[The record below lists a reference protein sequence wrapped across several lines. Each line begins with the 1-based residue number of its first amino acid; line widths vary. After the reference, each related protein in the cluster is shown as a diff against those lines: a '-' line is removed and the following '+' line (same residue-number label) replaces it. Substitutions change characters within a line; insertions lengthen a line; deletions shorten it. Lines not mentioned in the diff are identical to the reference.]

1 MLPSTFYIEI
11 GSGLVA
17 RNLRVALSVKG
28 EEASGMS
35 NATTRNQ
42 GPLAI
47 DPPELQGPLSS
58 REWEGKWTTKCL
70 ASSLSLAQ

>member
-11 GSGLVA
+11 GSRLAA

-35 NATTRNQ
+35 NATT
-42 GPLAI
+42 
-47 DPPELQGPLSS
+47 
-58 REWEGKWTTKCL
+58 
-70 ASSLSLAQ
+70 